1 LLTEDVKELI
11 SSIDILVIVNRD
23 DEINKILNYD
33 LSKLDI
39 IDLVRVTD
47 NFVKLHNYEGI
58 CW

>member
-1 LLTEDVKELI
+1 MLAEDVYEFI
-11 SSIDILVIVNRD
+11 SSIDIMVIVNKD
-23 DEINKILNYD
+23 NEINKIFNYD

-47 NFVKLHNYEGI
+47 NFVELHNYEGI